1 MRTRSSLCPTVVPVC
16 LTLAVW
22 SLICSADL
30 AAEARPEAPA
40 TGAPRPVT
48 LPEELLQTAHD
59 RTEGILD
66 DEREP
71 YYQILDQARQVSPA
85 ALTAAGSKTLA
96 RTQADFERDPKNA
109 RRKFSLFANI
119 VQHPEAF
126 RGQPV
131 RLHGY
136 IRRVESFDAGENDQG
151 LKTLHQVWLFTDD
164 SQRNPWVVVC
174 SELPE
179 GMPTP
184 RPNSPTNDIYVS
196 GYFYKLW
203 SFKAE
208 RGQWGAPL
216 ILAGQ
221 LEWKPPPPPAS
232 ASLLFQMLLG
242 GGLLAVVL
250 GLVVVI
256 MIRSRNDRAFRAARN
271 AQLTPGD
278 DETLR
283 TLRDIE
289 H

>member
-1 MRTRSSLCPTVVPVC
+1 MDISTYRRSVAVFVC
-16 LTLAVW
+16 LALGVW
-22 SLICSADL
+22 FPNDGANQ
-30 AAEARPEAPA
+30 AAGGPPA
-40 TGAPRPVT
+40 ATSPPVALPTG
-48 LPEELLQTAHD
+48 LLQSVHD

-71 YYQILDQARQVSPA
+71 YYQVLDRARRVRPA
-85 ALTAAGSKTLA
+85 ELAAAGRQTLE
-96 RTQADFERDPKNA
+96 RFQTDFEGNPKNA
-109 RRKFSLFANI
+109 RRKFSLFADM
-119 VQHPEAF
+119 VQHPDAF

-179 GMPTP
+179 GMPIP
-184 RPNSPTNDIYVS
+184 RPASPTNDIYVS
-196 GYFYKLW
+196 GYFFKLW
-203 SFKAE
+203 SFRAE

-221 LEWKPPPPPAS
+221 LEWRPPPPLPS
-232 ASLLFQMLLG
+232 TTPLFRMLLG
-242 GGLLAVVL
+242 GSLVIVVL
-250 GLVVVI
+250 AIVVGIVFRA
-256 MIRSRNDRAFRAARN
+256 RSDRAFRAARE
-271 AQLTPGD
+271 AQQTSGEAD
-278 DETLR
+278 TLR
-283 TLRDIE
+283 TLRDFE